1 MSPFFNTMDQNNTI
15 SPKLSG
21 RGQLGGSLP
30 NTMGQYHGDAPWY
43 HNFRAQKGIRD
54 FERSLPRVY
63 ATLSHKN
70 CVYANPECIRG
81 FPSQK

>member
-1 MSPFFNTMDQNNTI
+1 MSQNHITSDGFPGWDQIDNPSLNTMV
-15 SPKLSG
+15 
-21 RGQLGGSLP
+21 
-30 NTMGQYHGDAPWY
+30 QYHGNAPWY

-54 FERSLPRVY
+54 LERSLLRIY
-63 ATLSHKN
+63 ATSPHKN

>member
-1 MSPFFNTMDQNNTI
+1 MSQNHSTSDGIPGRDQLDN
-15 SPKLSG
+15 LA
-21 RGQLGGSLP
+21 L
-30 NTMGQYHGDAPWY
+30 NTMGQYHGNAPWY

-54 FERSLPRVY
+54 LERSFPRVY
-63 ATLSHKN
+63 ATSPHKN